1 MNCKLSCAIAGALLL
16 GNVAVCMSADESIRH
31 SGLLSTFSDHLRQLY
46 QRSVA
51 ERRLLYYT
59 GLGWGLVAA
68 ALVGYFRPTRKTPA
82 ANLGCLAGAVTLGIA
97 YLFYMLMPKR
107 HSVRPHLK
115 TRKQLAAWAD
125 ANKLFMRNYT
135 VGLALGGAA
144 GGFFGAAMCR

>member
-16 GNVAVCMSADESIRH
+16 GNIAVCMSADASIRH

-46 QRSVA
+46 HRSVA

-68 ALVGYFRPTRKTPA
+68 ALVSYLRSTRNTRPV
-82 ANLGCLAGAVTLGIA
+82 NLGCLAGAVTLGVA

-115 TRKQLAAWAD
+115 TRKQLAAWGD
-125 ANKLFMRNYT
+125 VNKLFMRNYT

-144 GGFFGAAMCR
+144 GGFFAVGMCR